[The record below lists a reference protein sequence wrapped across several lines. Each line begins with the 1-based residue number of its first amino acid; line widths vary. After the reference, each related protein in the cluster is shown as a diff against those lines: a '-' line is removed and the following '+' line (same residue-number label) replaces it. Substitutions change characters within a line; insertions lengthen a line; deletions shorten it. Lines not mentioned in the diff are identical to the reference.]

1 MKRFITGLLLL
12 QFTVGLTFTP
22 QAYPAPEKAG
32 VTFNFVDVELDAL
45 AKFISDVTGK
55 NLIFDERV
63 RGKVTI
69 IAPSKLS
76 SDDAFD
82 LFASVLRLKGFALVP
97 SGVNAYKIVPIS
109 EARESGVDVVTK
121 RPPINENFIARL
133 ISLEHISSDE
143 AVMFL
148 KPMVSRTGYI
158 SSFGPGN
165 LLLVVDSGLNID
177 KIMDMLK
184 YIDQPPVSE
193 EPEVVFLRHSSAETV
208 AALLNQGMQ
217 KRVSK
222 GQVERGLAVADKRLN
237 AVVLFGDKGLK
248 DGMKRLITMLDVQ
261 AEEMQSTINV
271 YFLENADAEELAK
284 VIQGIMKAPKPARP
298 QARTPGGVAPS
309 PTSPFESLSGIIIT
323 PDKATNS
330 LVIVASPADYASL
343 VQVIKQLDRKR
354 KQVFV
359 EAMIVEATLDRLRE
373 IGSRWRATAL
383 HNDEPVVI
391 GGVGTVDSSTV
402 STILSGLSGLTVG
415 GLGNYMTVPIVGT
428 DGSSVDLT
436 VPGFAALFSLS
447 EFRGAI
453 DILSSPQILTSDN
466 TEAEIIVGQNVPFIS
481 KIERGLTTGDQVPF
495 ASIERKDVGITLRLT
510 PQISE
515 GDYVKLEIFQEI
527 SAVRE
532 SLAGEVTE
540 VGPTTTKRSTKTS
553 VVVRDG
559 QTVVIGGLMEEKD
572 EDTETRVPFLHR
584 IPILG
589 WLFKFKGSSKLKTN
603 LLVFIT
609 PHVIKRSEDLARL
622 SNIKEADYARR
633 ENIYA
638 PGELMVKFAGDVGP
652 DLALAILTEKEA
664 TVIEHFQEENLYRV
678 KLRED
683 LDVKDAV
690 EEFSGVPEVEHAE
703 PNYRISR
710 DRPAGRMR
718 R

>member
-1 MKRFITGLLLL
+1 MKRFLTGILLL
-12 QFTVGLTFTP
+12 QFLVGLAFPP

-82 LFASVLRLKGFALVP
+82 LFASVLRLKGFAMVP

-165 LLLVVDSGLNID
+165 LLLVVDSGLNIE

-237 AVVLFGDKGLK
+237 AVVLFGNKGMK
-248 DGMKRLITMLDVQ
+248 DGMKRLIAMLDVQ

-271 YFLENADAEELAK
+271 YFLENADAEELSK

-298 QARTPGGVAPS
+298 QARAPGAAPS

-343 VQVIKQLDRKR
+343 SQVIKQLDRKR
-354 KQVFV
+354 KQVYV
-359 EAMIVEATLDRLRE
+359 EAMIVEATVDRLRE

-383 HNDEPVVI
+383 HNNEPVVI
-391 GGVGTVDSSTV
+391 GGVGTVDSSTI

-428 DGSSVDLT
+428 DGSSIDLT

-447 EFRGAI
+447 EFRGAV

-481 KIERGLTTGDQVPF
+481 KIERGLTTGDQAPF

-515 GDYVKLEIFQEI
+515 GDYVKLDIYQEI
-527 SAVRE
+527 SSVRE

-540 VGPTTTKRSTKTS
+540 VGPTTSVRSTKTS
-553 VVVRDG
+553 VVVRDA

-572 EDTETRVPFLHR
+572 EQTETRVPFLHR

-622 SNIKEADYARR
+622 SNLKEADYAKR

-638 PGELMVKFAGDVGP
+638 PGELLVKFAEDVAP
-652 DLALAILTEKEA
+652 ELALAILTEKEA
-664 TVIEHFQEENLYRV
+664 TVVEHFQDENLYRV

-683 LDVKDAV
+683 LDVRDAV
-690 EEFSGVPEVEHAE
+690 EEFSGVPEVEYAE

-710 DRPAGRMR
+710 DTPAGRMR